1 MATNKKKTDKKL
13 NMEKVKP
20 VAEEELT
27 AEKKDRKNK
36 AAAKI
41 AAPESKIQSLP
52 KKAVKKSDKTAAVKT
67 DGDAS
72 KANSATDKK
81 SAKKSKEA
89 APKKAEVKA
98 KPVKKEAVQ
107 PAKPAKSS
115 KAKASDDNDAKKRP
129 EKQQEKTAAK
139 KQSVPDKSGESAA
152 NKKPAGKNVKKPEQ
166 KADENASSKIVS
178 KTSAK
183 KAKAVQETGVNKKKQ
198 EEIEDHDQLKLD
210 AGEEVLAAMPA
221 GFPVEKL
228 VELETRARNNGNILL
243 DTEINDIL
251 PASVNTP
258 EAIDFMMEYL
268 QGKGINIVYPQ
279 DEEDDLL
286 PPAEDE
292 EAEKESEEIT
302 EAELASSMAVPDGIS
317 IDDPVRMYL
326 KEIGRVPLL
335 QSEDEVELAKR
346 MDKGKQVDKL
356 TAVRKKQNDQKQD
369 IPEIKT
375 RKSFNEVF
383 KHLDELLE
391 SERSITDM
399 RSIPVAFRKYE
410 TKKNQGES
418 YTASDFVK
426 DTVQFTKSERL
437 RLISLLT
444 EENLSCADWEKD
456 CIIREDDNAPE
467 PRNLETIRNLIKQLD
482 AWVSKQKNPKGKNIK
497 MLNADIDRIA
507 AAESDFKKLLTDI
520 KKQGEEAKRCLSEA
534 NLRLVVSIA
543 KRYVGRGMLF
553 LDLIQE
559 GNLGLIKAVEKFDYN
574 KGFKFS
580 TYATWWIRQAITR
593 AIADQARTI
602 RIPVHMVETINK
614 LIRVSRQLLQELGR
628 EPTPREIAEM
638 METTEDRVREIM
650 KIAQEPVSLETPIG
664 EEEDSHLG
672 DFIED
677 HDAPAPADAAS
688 FALLREKLN
697 EVLNTL
703 SSRER
708 EVLEL
713 RFGLKDG
720 RQRTLEEVG
729 QHFGVTRER
738 IRQIEAKALRRL
750 RSKRCNQL
758 RDFVAD

>member
-41 AAPESKIQSLP
+41 AAPESKIQNLP

-72 KANSATDKK
+72 KANSAADKK
-81 SAKKSKEA
+81 AAKKSKEA

-107 PAKPAKSS
+107 PAKPS
-115 KAKASDDNDAKKRP
+115 KAKASEDNDAKKRP

-139 KQSVPDKSGESAA
+139 KQSVPDKSEESAA

-178 KTSAK
+178 KASAK

-210 AGEEVLAAMPA
+210 AGEELLAAMPA

-437 RLISLLT
+437 RLIGLLT

-497 MLNADIDRIA
+497 TLNADIDRIA